1 MPAHKYLVKVEYLE
15 EKNEIFCYF
24 KNKNDQIVKR
34 FFFQPYFILQ
44 KDLDTEKIKEIL
56 FSFKIKNFSI
66 KKEEQN
72 RLFSNN
78 FEELKKISRIIAKTT
93 HKKHL
98 VLEPERVFLIE
109 KNWSYFDIFSFDLLN
124 PEKVFEK
131 KEISFCIFPE
141 ISFEEA
147 LRLNEDQTSFLIEQS
162 AFSTLL
168 KVPLE
173 KVPQSIPEKTE
184 LFLENLF
191 FKNGGIISWK
201 NDEKFYSFRDFAP
214 FGEYETISK
223 IDFSVV
229 WPQLLSKNFFNIG
242 QDSINCS
249 CCKPIKLDDSNLLP
263 STRIEVTFKEN
274 DFFFESNSNSF
285 SLEFHRKNFG
295 KEFRKEKRREFCLR
309 TYPIGPAKKGAKIR
323 LPLDDAK
330 ELLDN
335 EIVSLE
341 KEHSPQWFCLKKEGF
356 LSKEIRFLNRFV
368 VEEKKL
374 FLEQENELSTKKVF
388 AQIFSSTL
396 INAVNS
402 IFQEIPFQLINP
414 LSSFFEPKIAK
425 AIISIQESTLTK
437 FKKFSEK
444 KGYRVLHLNKKNA
457 FVRGFSSLVLTK
469 SFSEE
474 LMLPQPAIES
484 FSKQTKLV

>member
-1 MPAHKYLVKVEYLE
+1 M
-15 EKNEIFCYF
+15 
-24 KNKNDQIVKR
+24 
-34 FFFQPYFILQ
+34 
-44 KDLDTEKIKEIL
+44 
-56 FSFKIKNFSI
+56 
-66 KKEEQN
+66 
-72 RLFSNN
+72 
-78 FEELKKISRIIAKTT
+78 
-93 HKKHL
+93 
-98 VLEPERVFLIE
+98 
-109 KNWSYFDIFSFDLLN
+109 
-124 PEKVFEK
+124 
-131 KEISFCIFPE
+131 
-141 ISFEEA
+141 
-147 LRLNEDQTSFLIEQS
+147 
-162 AFSTLL
+162 
-168 KVPLE
+168 
-173 KVPQSIPEKTE
+173 
-184 LFLENLF
+184 
-191 FKNGGIISWK
+191 
-201 NDEKFYSFRDFAP
+201 
-214 FGEYETISK
+214 
-223 IDFSVV
+223 
-229 WPQLLSKNFFNIG
+229 
-242 QDSINCS
+242 
-249 CCKPIKLDDSNLLP
+249 
-263 STRIEVTFKEN
+263 
-274 DFFFESNSNSF
+274 
-285 SLEFHRKNFG
+285 
-295 KEFRKEKRREFCLR
+295 
-309 TYPIGPAKKGAKIR
+309 
-323 LPLDDAK
+323 
-330 ELLDN
+330 
-335 EIVSLE
+335 E